1 MSKKQLIVGD
11 AASPIVGPV
20 DVFKKSTQSTP
31 CLLIIDDDKI
41 FRMAF
46 TAMARDMGNIVETD
60 SGKAGL
66 EYLKNNDVDLILLDM
81 VMPGMSG
88 FDVLEALAKE
98 KKINKIPVL
107 LLSSTEDDES
117 IAHAFKLGAV
127 DYLRK
132 PVRKYELI
140 ARLTTQLELRY
151 RQLHLEQM
159 VEERTR
165 ELTEANQ
172 GLKAAQEQLMQS
184 DKMAAIGQLAA
195 GVAHEINNPVGFVSS
210 NLSTLTQYLDDVFRV
225 VSAYES
231 IDASLA
237 AEQQASLQAIKKEI
251 DLGYLKSDIS
261 ELLRESRDGLA
272 RIIRIVQD
280 MKNFSHI
287 GENKWELVNI
297 HDGIETTLN
306 IVHNEIKY
314 KAKIVRDFDETG
326 LVQCMPSQINQVL
339 MNLMVNASHAM
350 EADGTL
356 TIKTRQEANKL
367 KISIS
372 DTGCG
377 MPPEVVKKIFNPFF
391 TTKPVG
397 KGTGLGLS
405 LSYTIIAKHHGS
417 IDVESQPGKGTTFV
431 VTLPMEQPVMEQDE
445 TEME

>member
-159 VEERTR
+159 VKERTR